1 MQNMHLLHVNISS
14 VIMVTGG
21 QSNSFLTSVDLL
33 RPDGCF
39 LCSLPRLPQ
48 QRHAHSQVK
57 LDTNLRE
64 V

>member
-48 QRHAHSQVK
+48 QRHAHSQV
-57 LDTNLRE
+57 
-64 V
+64 